1 MYGKESDVPTSGEL
15 GLEKGVDLR
24 GLGTLSEDALD
35 VCGLDL
41 GVGGPTSALAPASR
55 GKLFLLLKAFHAE
68 SIYRQRYQ

>member
-41 GVGGPTSALAPASR
+41 GVGGPTSALAKASR
-55 GKLFLLLKAFHAE
+55 G
-68 SIYRQRYQ
+68 